1 MNLQTI
7 LMAALIKK
15 AKGKSFIIQKRHLY
29 TKFEA
34 KNAPG
39 KTKYIEY

>member
-15 AKGKSFIIQKRHLY
+15 AKGKRFY
-29 TKFEA
+29 NTKETSVH
-34 KNAPG
+34 K
-39 KTKYIEY
+39 I